1 MKQDSKIDSTTIK
14 KCIADFPIDT
24 LCFFCGNAAAMEKNE
39 PFFVLS
45 AGEQELGDVCDDCL
59 DKVKRI
65 PEFLGMQLQAKAKAY
80 RDFADFLEKAA
91 DTDVV
96 IE

>member
-1 MKQDSKIDSTTIK
+1 MTTTIRK
-14 KCIADFPIDT
+14 VSADFSVDT
-24 LCFFCGNAAAMEKNE
+24 LCFFCGSVSQLEKKE

-45 AGEQELGDVCDDCL
+45 AGEQEIGEVCDDCL

-80 RDFADFLEKAA
+80 RDFADFLEKTAE
-91 DTDVV
+91 TDVV
-96 IE
+96 FE